1 MSFWAQVPASMISE
15 RAASLHG
22 SASARGR
29 LWMMTFIMASPM
41 RSVTSTCFVC
51 EKYRSMAWAMMSM
64 QPQAVW

>member
-1 MSFWAQVPASMISE
+1 
-15 RAASLHG
+15 
-22 SASARGR
+22 
-29 LWMMTFIMASPM
+29 MMTFIMASPM